1 MLMSL
6 SALAGCA
13 ISTPFQG
20 PGYDRRQG
28 VTLAGDG
35 RLVVAITEAVLNG
48 DRSQRSTFWDYVG
61 QVEASLPSRPGF
73 VGYALRRE
81 IIGRRAWTMTVWSD
95 AASLQGFVESD
106 VHQAAIRSSMG
117 ALACAS
123 FARVEIERAGVPISW
138 DRALELLAAGADGCD

>member
-6 SALAGCA
+6 SAIAGCA

-28 VTLAGDG
+28 VTLAGDD
-35 RLVVAITEAVLNG
+35 RVVVAITEAVLG
-48 DRSQRSTFWDYVG
+48 GTRAQRSTFWDYVS
-61 QVEASLPSRPGF
+61 QVEASLPGRPGF

-81 IIGRRAWTMTVWSD
+81 VIGNRAWTMTVWTD
-95 AASLQGFVESD
+95 AESLDGFVQSD
-106 VHQAAIRSSMG
+106 VHQAAIRTSME

-123 FARVEIERAGVPISW
+123 FARIDADRAEIPISW
-138 DRALELLAAGADGCD
+138 DRALESLAAANGRCD

>member
-35 RLVVAITEAVLNG
+35 RVVMAITEAVLNG
-48 DRSQRSTFWDYVG
+48 DRSQRSTFWSYVD
-61 QVEASLPSRPGF
+61 QVEATLPTRPGF

-81 IIGRRAWTMTVWSD
+81 IIGRRAWTMTVWTD
-95 AASLQGFVESD
+95 EASLDGFVGSD
-106 VHQAAIRSSMG
+106 VHQAAIRASMG
-117 ALACAS
+117 ALACAD
-123 FARVEIERAGVPISW
+123 FARVEIERGDVPISW
-138 DRALELLAAGADGCD
+138 DRALALLAAGDDGCR